1 MCIGVKF
8 NILLNLGWKM
18 NKMSLNTLF
27 ILFFIFFSISII
39 IFMSE
44 STTHETSFVRSD
56 INILIYQSDYNYDFD
71 RTFYEFSLF
80 NGNFSGIEQM
90 ISYFFAILG
99 LAVLGDIFE
108 KFLKSN
114 KKDDIHNNRGV

>member
-1 MCIGVKF
+1 
-8 NILLNLGWKM
+8 M
-18 NKMSLNTLF
+18 NKMNLNTLF
-27 ILFFIFFSISII
+27 ILFFIFFSISIV

-44 STTHETSFVRSD
+44 HMTHETKIDRSD
-56 INILIYQSDYNYDFD
+56 INILTYQSDYNYDFD

-90 ISYFFAILG
+90 TSYFFAILG

>member
-1 MCIGVKF
+1 
-8 NILLNLGWKM
+8 
-18 NKMSLNTLF
+18 
-27 ILFFIFFSISII
+27 
-39 IFMSE
+39 MSE
-44 STTHETSFVRSD
+44 SMTHETKIDRSD
-56 INILIYQSDYNYDFD
+56 IDILTYQSDYNYDFVRTDFD

-90 ISYFFAILG
+90 TSYFFAILG

-114 KKDDIHNNRGV
+114 KKDDTHNNRGV